1 MLSPVPN
8 PLKQFSW
15 IQTKLNI
22 VEENGNS
29 GVPVYFTCQSVHV
42 EKLSAM
48 QQLGTI
54 SVAPFSFVP
63 GSSLVSTKNR
73 FHVILLTNLLTNQQ
87 TGVKPYLL
95 GRSKYF
101 EKIENEWMD
110 GCT

>member
-48 QQLGTI
+48 Q
-54 SVAPFSFVP
+54 
-63 GSSLVSTKNR
+63 
-73 FHVILLTNLLTNQQ
+73 
-87 TGVKPYLL
+87 
-95 GRSKYF
+95 
-101 EKIENEWMD
+101 
-110 GCT
+110 